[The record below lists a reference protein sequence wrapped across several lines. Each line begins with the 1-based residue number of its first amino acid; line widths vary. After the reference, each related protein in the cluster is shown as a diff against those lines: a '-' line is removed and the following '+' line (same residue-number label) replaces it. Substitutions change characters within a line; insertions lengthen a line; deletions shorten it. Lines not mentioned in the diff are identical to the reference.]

1 MTKSKAPFDELA
13 SLTERIRELEAQ
25 LEESTE
31 TLDAIRRGE
40 IDALVIT
47 GPEEHRIYTLE
58 TADRPY
64 QAVVEQM
71 QEGAVTLGEDGTI
84 LYCNR
89 RLALLLEVP
98 QERVIGQPLSS
109 FLLPDD
115 VPLFARLLADA
126 RRGGRRSELALCTS
140 RAESVPVYMSLSAL
154 NDGGR
159 IVCGVLTD
167 LREQQIHVRELADA
181 NVSLKNEIAERERLE
196 EILRHSQKMEAVG
209 QLTGGLAHD
218 FNNMLAGVVG
228 SLELMTMRLEQGRI
242 EELSRYMKVA
252 RDAADRAASLT
263 HRLLAFSRRQT
274 LSPEPTDANRLI
286 GELEELIRRTM
297 GPAILTETVF
307 ASGLWPTLC
316 DPSQLGCGLNRTN
329 R

>member
-1 MTKSKAPFDELA
+1 
-13 SLTERIRELEAQ
+13 
-25 LEESTE
+25 
-31 TLDAIRRGE
+31 
-40 IDALVIT
+40 
-47 GPEEHRIYTLE
+47 
-58 TADRPY
+58 
-64 QAVVEQM
+64 
-71 QEGAVTLGEDGTI
+71 
-84 LYCNR
+84 
-89 RLALLLEVP
+89 
-98 QERVIGQPLSS
+98 
-109 FLLPDD
+109 
-115 VPLFARLLADA
+115 
-126 RRGGRRSELALCTS
+126 
-140 RAESVPVYMSLSAL
+140 MSLSAL